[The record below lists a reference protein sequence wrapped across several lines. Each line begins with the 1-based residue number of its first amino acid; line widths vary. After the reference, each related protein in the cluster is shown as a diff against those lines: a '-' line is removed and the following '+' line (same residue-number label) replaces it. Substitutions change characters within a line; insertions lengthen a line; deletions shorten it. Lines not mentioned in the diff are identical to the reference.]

1 MSRTK
6 CPVTRD
12 RKFIDGESAEQFGL
26 GVPLA
31 KMSGEVII
39 HHRCSPIA
47 DVISYVCNGAP
58 EWRLNIE
65 TESYAKLAQK
75 CDPVV
80 CFVFLEAWVL
90 EKTLPFRSRYPRK
103 QMKRIGI
110 DSGRIHRGGEY
121 SLLKSGSRVACV

>member
-80 CFVFLEAWVL
+80 CFVFLKFGFSKKL
-90 EKTLPFRSRYPRK
+90 FRF
-103 QMKRIGI
+103 
-110 DSGRIHRGGEY
+110 GRVIPEN
-121 SLLKSGSRVACV
+121 K